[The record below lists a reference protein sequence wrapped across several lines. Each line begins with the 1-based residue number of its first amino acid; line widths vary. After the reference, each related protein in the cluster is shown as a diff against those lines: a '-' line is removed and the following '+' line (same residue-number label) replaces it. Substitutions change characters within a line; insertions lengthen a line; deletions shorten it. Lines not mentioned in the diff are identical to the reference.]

1 MAPSAREIFE
11 RNKDLNEPYL
21 KGVHGTYSF
30 EIENAGNWF
39 VTVED
44 GKVTITEEITGEK
57 KDADCVIC
65 CDEQEFV
72 DIAEGRKNMLTAVL
86 RGEMTIQGDAALA
99 QRVHALARMRA
110 EQRAGKERGAA

>member
-11 RNKDLNEPYL
+11 RNKNMNEPYL
-21 KGVHGTYSF
+21 KGVHGTFSF
-30 EIENAGNWF
+30 DIENAGNWY
-39 VTVED
+39 VVVDD
-44 GKVTITEEITGEK
+44 GKLTITEVK
-57 KDADCVIC
+57 KDADCTIR

-99 QRVHALARMRA
+99 QKVHALARLRA
-110 EQRAGKERGAA
+110 EQRAELRGAA